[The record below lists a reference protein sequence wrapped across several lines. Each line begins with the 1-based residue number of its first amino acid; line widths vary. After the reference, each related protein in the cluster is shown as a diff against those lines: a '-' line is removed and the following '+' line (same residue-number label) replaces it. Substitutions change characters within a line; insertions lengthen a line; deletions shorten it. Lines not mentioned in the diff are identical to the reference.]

1 MDPRTHLRRPAAR
14 AALAVLMVT
23 AAIGVGTSS
32 IARQPGRRSSSRM
45 NTQPLPRYIERPTD
59 AAGVF
64 AIWPGDGVPPDAKSW
79 DWHEQSMTAPAG
91 MGSTL
96 MVRNVVVP
104 TLTMFAPSRGSDT
117 AIIVAPGGAYHFLMM
132 EHEGYDVVRWLAQQG
147 VTAFV
152 LRYRLAR
159 TPDNDVEMPAFLQNL
174 FEVLPHPDRAET
186 NPPVGT
192 PATEQARRWAEEDGR
207 QAIRV
212 ARQRATEFRINAQR
226 IGIMGFSAGGGI
238 AVNAA
243 LEHDQQ
249 SRPDFVGGIYA
260 GYRLVNAI
268 PSDLPPLFLAIADD
282 DAAVAPVS
290 LSRLYET
297 WHRAGA
303 PVELHVF
310 ANSGHGFGSNTLGR
324 QSDRWREL
332 FRGWLTSRGYLSAEG
347 SRRK

>member
-1 MDPRTHLRRPAAR
+1 MKPS
-14 AALAVLMVT
+14 
-23 AAIGVGTSS
+23 TS
-32 IARQPGRRSSSRM
+32 
-45 NTQPLPRYIERPTD
+45 RPTD

-64 AIWPGDGVPPDAKSW
+64 PIWSGDGRPPNAKSCNW
-79 DWHEQSMTAPAG
+79 YEQSMTAPAG
-91 MGSTL
+91 MGSAL

-104 TLTMFAPSRGSDT
+104 TLTMFAPSRDGNGT
-117 AIIVAPGGAYHFLMM
+117 AIIVAPGGAFAFLMM
-132 EHEGYDVVRWLAQQG
+132 EHEGYDVARWLAQQG

-152 LRYRLAR
+152 LRYSLAR
-159 TPDNDVEMPAFLQNL
+159 TPDNDAEMPAFLQKL

-212 ARQRATEFRINAQR
+212 LRQRATEFRINAQR
-226 IGIMGFSAGGGI
+226 IGIMGFSAGGGV
-238 AVNAA
+238 AVNTA

-260 GYRLVNAI
+260 GYRLVDTIA
-268 PSDLPPLFLAIADD
+268 SDLPPLFLAIADD
-282 DAAVAPVS
+282 DAAVGAVS
-290 LSRLYET
+290 LSRLFET
-297 WHRAGA
+297 WHKAGA

-310 ANSGHGFGSNTLGR
+310 ANGGHGFGANTSGL

-332 FRGWLTSRGYLSAEG
+332 FRGWLRSRGLTDA
-347 SRRK
+347 R